1 MYPHQLPNL
10 PNKKTMKL
18 VFATESTK
26 DRAVEA
32 LEAND
37 QTADKHETGRKSSS
51 LKYGSHLYQTM

>member
-10 PNKKTMKL
+10 PNKKMMKL

-37 QTADKHETGRKSSS
+37 QTADKNEIGRKS
-51 LKYGSHLYQTM
+51 